1 MSRTWR
7 SKLGYFL
14 ARQAFRTLREKMDP
28 RRVNGGVFLG
38 LQGIVIKS
46 HGGTDAEGFAAAIEI
61 GYSMARN
68 GLLEKI
74 NQDLAVHREARAEVD
89 EKIAE
94 AGGM

>member
-1 MSRTWR
+1 
-7 SKLGYFL
+7 
-14 ARQAFRTLREKMDP
+14 MDP

-74 NQDLAVHREARAEVD
+74 NQDLAGYRQARAEVK